1 MKKEEIECMKSMIS
15 GVREASILF
24 HILEILQEKY
34 SSNKEKIQC
43 IKDILG

>member
-1 MKKEEIECMKSMIS
+1 MKKEEIEGMKSMIS